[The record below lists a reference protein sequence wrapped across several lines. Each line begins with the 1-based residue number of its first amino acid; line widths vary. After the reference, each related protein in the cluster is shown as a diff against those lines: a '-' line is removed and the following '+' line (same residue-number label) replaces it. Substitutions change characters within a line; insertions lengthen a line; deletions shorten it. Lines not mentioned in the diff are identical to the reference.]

1 MRRFGGS
8 LVIVLVFTVAL
19 AAQSGSSRRSVKPY
33 TTWTAYQGGAHSSQ
47 YTALDQI
54 NKSNVSQLEV
64 AWTYQING
72 NVTFNP
78 VIVDDV
84 MYVQGTGNSIVALEA
99 ATGKEIWSHA
109 NQGAIGARG
118 LNYWESPD
126 RSDRRLLYLNA
137 GMLTALNARTGELI
151 STFGNNGK
159 VDLREALWRPA
170 RNPLQTSNPGRIFEN
185 LIIMSLPAQGAGY
198 DATPAD
204 VQAYDVRTGKV
215 AWVFHS
221 IPHPGEFGYD
231 TWPEGSFRTAGGVH
245 NWSEFTI
252 DEQRG
257 IAFIPFGTARFDFYG
272 GNRKGANLFANS
284 LVALDARTGK
294 RLWHYQMV
302 HHDLWD
308 YDLPQA
314 PKLLTLRQNGRNVDV
329 VAQATKFGFIYVF
342 DRMSGKPIFPIEERP
357 VPQSDVPG
365 EFSWPTQPFPTKPA
379 PFARQSF
386 TEKDINP
393 YLPEAEKERLRER
406 LRNSRNEGLFTPPSL
421 EGSIQLPG
429 HNGGANWGSS
439 AVDPTRGEFYVV
451 AKNMPTL
458 MRLILSN
465 EEPTAGGALGGGA
478 ASPII
483 TPDQKAKLLADVKAA
498 AAKGSVRYTS
508 PYDFMQS
515 PTNGM
520 TALGPPWSEITAY
533 DLNTGE
539 IKWRIPDGGV
549 TAPAEAGLKPDTGA
563 HMPRGGPLATA
574 GGLLFVATASD
585 RTVRAYDRDSGKV
598 LWSKDLPTGSE
609 GVPASYEV
617 GGRQFI
623 VFPVAA
629 GQGLF
634 PARFG
639 GPAPQRGGGGG
650 AQGAAAAPG
659 GPEAQ
664 AGAGRGRGRGGAPPA
679 PGAYIV
685 YALPKK

>member
-8 LVIVLVFTVAL
+8 LLLVTLVAATL
-19 AAQSGSSRRSVKPY
+19 AAQSGSARRTAKPY

-47 YTALDQI
+47 YSALDQI

-64 AWTYQING
+64 AWTYEIAG

-78 VIVDDV
+78 VVVDNV
-84 MYVQGTGNSIVALEA
+84 MYVQGTGNSIVALDA
-99 ATGKEIWSHA
+99 STGKEIWTHA

-118 LNYWESPD
+118 MNYWESPD
-126 RSDRRLLYLNA
+126 RSDRRLFYLNA
-137 GMLTALNARTGELI
+137 GMLTALNAQTGELI
-151 STFGNNGK
+151 PSFGANGK
-159 VDLREALWRPA
+159 VDLRQALWRDA
-170 RNPLQTSNPGRIFEN
+170 RQPLQTSNPGRIFEN

-231 TWPEGSFRTAGGVH
+231 TWPEGAFRTAGGVH
-245 NWSEFTI
+245 NWSEFTV

-272 GNRKGANLFANS
+272 GNRKGNNLFANS

-294 RLWHYQMV
+294 RLWHYQLV

-314 PKLLTLRQNGRNVDV
+314 PKLLTIRQNGRSIDV
-329 VAQATKFGFIYVF
+329 VAQATKFGFLYVF
-342 DRMSGKPIFPIEERP
+342 DRMTGKPIYPIEERP

-365 EFSWPTQPFPTKPA
+365 EWSSPTQPFPMKVP

-386 TEKDINP
+386 TEKDINQ
-393 YLPEAEKERLRER
+393 YLPEAEKEQLRQR

-421 EGSIQLPG
+421 EGTIELPG

-439 AVDPTRGEFYVV
+439 AVDPIKGEFYVV

-465 EEPTAGGALGGGA
+465 EEPTAAAGGTGGV
-478 ASPII
+478 I
-483 TPDQKAKLLADVKAA
+483 TPDQKAKLMAEAKAA
-498 AAKGSVRYTS
+498 AAKGPVRYTS

-520 TALGPPWSEITAY
+520 TAIGTPWSEITAY

-549 TAPAEAGLKPDTGA
+549 TAPSELNIKADSGA
-563 HMPRGGPLATA
+563 HMPRGGPLVTA

-585 RTVRAYDRDSGKV
+585 RTVRAYDRETGKAI
-598 LWSKDLPTGSE
+598 WSKDLPTGSE
-609 GVPASYEV
+609 GVPAAYEV
-617 GGRQFI
+617 NGRQFI

-629 GQGLF
+629 GAGLF

-639 GPAPQRGGGGG
+639 GPAAQRGAAGGGPEG
-650 AQGAAAAPG
+650 RAAAPG
-659 GPEAQ
+659 GPEGQ
-664 AGAGRGRGRGGAPPA
+664 GGRGGRGRGGPPPA
-679 PGAYIV
+679 PGAYIA

>member
-8 LVIVLVFTVAL
+8 LLIALTLGMAALV
-19 AAQSGSSRRSVKPY
+19 AQSGGSRSSSAKPY
-33 TTWTAYQGGAHSSQ
+33 TTWTAYQGGSHSSQ
-47 YTALDQI
+47 YSALDQI
-54 NKSNVSQLEV
+54 NKSNVSRLDV
-64 AWTYQING
+64 AWTYPVNG
-72 NVTFNP
+72 NITFNP
-78 VIVDDV
+78 IVVDNV
-84 MYVQGTGNSIVALEA
+84 MYVQGTGNAIVALDA
-99 ATGKEIWSHA
+99 ATGKEIWRHA

-137 GMLTALNARTGELI
+137 GNLTAINAQNGETI
-151 STFGNNGK
+151 TSFGNNGR
-159 VDLREALWRPA
+159 VDLRVALWREA
-170 RNPLQTSNPGRIFEN
+170 RNPLQTSNPGRVFEN
-185 LIIMSLPAQGAGY
+185 LVIISLPAQGAGY
-198 DATPAD
+198 ESTPAD
-204 VQAYDVRTGKV
+204 VQAYDVRTGKIV
-215 AWVFHS
+215 WVFHS

-231 TWPEGSFRTAGGVH
+231 TWPEGAYKKAGGVH
-245 NWSEFTI
+245 NWSELTV
-252 DEQRG
+252 DAQNG

-272 GNRKGANLFANS
+272 GDRAGDNLFANS

-294 RLWHYQMV
+294 RLWHHQLV

-314 PKLLTLRQNGRNVDV
+314 PKLLTLRQNGQNVDV
-329 VAQATKFGFIYVF
+329 VAQATKFGFIFVF
-342 DRMSGKPIFPIEERP
+342 ERKTGKPIFPIEERS

-365 EFSWPTQPFPTKPA
+365 EQSSKTQPFPSKPA

-393 YLPEAEKERLRER
+393 YLPEAEQELLRQRLR
-406 LRNSRNEGLFTPPSL
+406 SVRNEGLFTPPSL
-421 EGSIQLPG
+421 EGSIELPG

-439 AVDPTRGEFYVV
+439 AVDPLRGEFYVV

-483 TPDQKAKLLADVKAA
+483 TPEQKAKLMAAAKEA
-498 AAKGSVRYTS
+498 AAKGPVRYTS

-533 DLNTGE
+533 DLNTGA
-539 IKWRIPDGGV
+539 IKWRVPDGGV
-549 TAPAEAGLKPDTGA
+549 TAPAEAGLKGDTGA
-563 HMPRGGPLATA
+563 HMPRGGPLVTA
-574 GGLLFVATASD
+574 GGLVFVATASD

-598 LWSKDLPTGSE
+598 VWTKDLPTGSE
-609 GVPASYEV
+609 GVPATYEV

-629 GQGLF
+629 GAGLF

-639 GPAPQRGGGGG
+639 GPAAAASG
-650 AQGAAAAPG
+650 GAAAGG
-659 GPEAQ
+659 GPEAEP
-664 AGAGRGRGRGGAPPA
+664 GGRGRGGRAGGPPPA
-679 PGAYIV
+679 PGAYIA
-685 YALPKK
+685 YALPK